1 MSNVADLQ
9 RIFSGM
15 ENGPEMIDNNFNK
28 LNQAVKMTD
37 WSSEGIVMLGGWHG
51 DVKYRFVHLND
62 TELVCLT
69 YNIFGDFNG
78 ETRIFQLP
86 ISAAPSS
93 WIELK
98 GNTAWEILKEDGLW
112 GYGQGSNVNAKNQQ
126 LTNTHLYLLNV

>member
-1 MSNVADLQ
+1 MANLSK
-9 RIFSGM
+9 IYTGM
-15 ENGPEMIDNNFNK
+15 LNGPEIINANFNN
-28 LNQAVKMTD
+28 LNQAVHMTD
-37 WSSEGIVMLGGWHG
+37 WSTEGIVMLNGWHG
-51 DVKYRFVHLND
+51 TVKYRFVQLND
-62 TELVCLT
+62 IKLVCLT

-86 ISAAPSS
+86 VSAAPSS